1 MVVIVIAIV
10 MKNDS
15 YFKRLNKKCA
25 KSKNKKGMKN
35 LFKSKRNEDK
45 N

>member
-1 MVVIVIAIV
+1 

-25 KSKNKKGMKN
+25 KSKNKKGRKTTKTKGDIFTKKI
-35 LFKSKRNEDK
+35 FKH
-45 N
+45 